1 MTSPRHAITRMVIL
15 AALSAAAGRATAD
28 VLTVDDAVR
37 IALQN
42 SPQLKNAGA
51 SVMDAHGAVQT
62 AYSGMLPRVTGTVT
76 RFGQSVINQ
85 SGGRNIGGVI
95 TATPIDY
102 DFESHGTNPVLSG
115 SWDVLDLSAIGGVS
129 AAKKAARSSELTLQS
144 TRNDVVYGT
153 KQQFYEVVKAV
164 RLSAVSDSAL
174 RLARDNERRV
184 RALFEVGSV
193 SKSDLLVAQ
202 VATANSQLD
211 SLTQAQNVITQR
223 ILLSEQLGI
232 RESEMPGVD
241 SKLDLTPAMSYDES
255 TLLDEASKARP
266 DLRAS
271 DAELAAARAG
281 VGAARWSYLPFITLA
296 GSVTFNPTSTST
308 STAKI
313 SGQPSN
319 VTGTKNTTDRESS
332 GSVALN
338 WDLFDGLAREGRNQ
352 AAKARLIRAQEN
364 RDALYRNLQS
374 EVHQVVL
381 LHQAVTVGEEVA
393 RRSLDSAEESMKLNQ
408 EKYNVGSATI
418 LDLINAQVSYQRAA
432 ASLVSARAAI
442 KVAEARV
449 EQVRGLAH

>member
-1 MTSPRHAITRMVIL
+1 MTSPRHAITCMVIL
-15 AALSAAAGRATAD
+15 AALAAAGHAAAD

-42 SPQLKNAGA
+42 SPSLKNAGA
-51 SVMDAHGAVQT
+51 NVMDAHGAVQS
-62 AYSGMLPRVTGTVT
+62 AYSGMLPHVSASVT
-76 RFGQSVINQ
+76 RFGQNVSNQ
-85 SGGRNIGGVI
+85 TGGQKIGGVI
-95 TATPIDY
+95 TNTPIGY
-102 DFESHGTNPVLSG
+102 DFESHGTTPTLTG
-115 SWDVLDLSAIGGVS
+115 SWNVLDLSAIGGVS
-129 AAKKAARSSELTLQS
+129 SAKKSAHSSELTLQA

-153 KQQFYEVVKAV
+153 KQQFYEVVKAI
-164 RLSAVSDSAL
+164 RLSSVSDSAL

-202 VATANSQLD
+202 VATANAQLD
-211 SLTQAQNVITQR
+211 SLTQSQNVINQR
-223 ILLSEQLGI
+223 ITLSELLGI
-232 RESEMPGVD
+232 KESEMPGVD
-241 SKLDLTPAMSYDES
+241 ANLDVAPTSYDEA
-255 TLLDEASKARP
+255 TLFAEASKARP

-281 VGAARWSYLPFITLA
+281 VGAARWSYLPFLSLG
-296 GSVTFNPTSTST
+296 GSYTYQPTSTST
-308 STAKI
+308 STANI
-313 SGQPSN
+313 AGQPSQVN
-319 VTGTKNTTDRESS
+319 GTKNETDYETS
-332 GSVALN
+332 GSIALN

-352 AAKARLIRAQEN
+352 AAKARLVRAQES

-381 LHQAVTVGEEVA
+381 LHQAVVVGEEVA
-393 RRSLDSAEESMKLNQ
+393 HRSLDSAEESMKLNQ

-442 KVAEARV
+442 KVAEARID
-449 EQVRGLAH
+449 QLRGLAY